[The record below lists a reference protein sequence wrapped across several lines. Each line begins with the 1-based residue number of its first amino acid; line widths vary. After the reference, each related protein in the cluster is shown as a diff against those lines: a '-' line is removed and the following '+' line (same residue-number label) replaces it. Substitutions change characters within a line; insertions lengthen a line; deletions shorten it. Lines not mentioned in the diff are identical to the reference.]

1 MTKLAAAF
9 IFGGLLLMFGAVG
22 GMDDPTKAD
31 YFLEQ
36 LVMAAMGLFW
46 MFVGTA
52 MLPQENQ

>member
-52 MLPQENQ
+52 MLPQEN